1 MMFSISYLVF
11 SVNYLVC
18 LLLATCIIITNN
30 DTDQSACLVFWDLLF
45 TKTTLIQAT
54 MNYRKLLIYAP
65 LFAYYF
71 EAEVGRGVFA

>member
-1 MMFSISYLVF
+1 MFSISYLVF

-54 MNYRKLLIYAP
+54 MNYRKLLKYAP